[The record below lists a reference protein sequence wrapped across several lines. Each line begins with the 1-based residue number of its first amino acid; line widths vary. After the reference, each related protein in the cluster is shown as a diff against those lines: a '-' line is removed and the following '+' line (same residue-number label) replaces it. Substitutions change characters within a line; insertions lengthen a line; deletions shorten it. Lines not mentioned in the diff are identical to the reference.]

1 VIITGIQGSGKTTA
15 CKYLCQKYNIEHISF
30 WNDIRP
36 VIKNIDDYRS
46 YIMKCTDNKIYDM
59 GLNES
64 VAMRLLNL
72 DCNIL
77 LIQTDRSK
85 RYERLMKRNNQSI
98 HEVENYYST
107 VFNGL
112 EETEKYLNPNYI
124 ICNNSNIETY
134 YSELDKICL

>member
-1 VIITGIQGSGKTTA
+1 MIITGIQGSGKTTA
-15 CKYLCQKYNIEHISF
+15 CKYLCRKYNIEYVSF
-30 WNDIRP
+30 WDDIRP

-46 YIMKCTDNKIYDM
+46 HIVECIDNKIYDM

-85 RYERLMKRNNQSI
+85 RYKRLMKRNNQSI

-107 VFNGL
+107 IFSGL

-124 ICNNSNIETY
+124 IYNNSTIENY
-134 YSELDKICL
+134 CKELDKLCL